1 MQKNKLLIWAGEKTE
16 GDFIKVTFIL
26 GFEGFQLR
34 GREWEE

>member
-1 MQKNKLLIWAGEKTE
+1 MQKNKLLIWAGEKAE

-26 GFEGFQLR
+26 GFEGFQWR